1 MKKEFY
7 YWPRFDFFIGKT
19 FSFLSPMAWTWVSFV
34 LAVVAF
40 ALTATQYIYWGFTI
54 FLISTLLDAV
64 DGRVARYV
72 DNATYLGAFADGVI
86 DRFVDALVIMCYF
99 YFKLPTWGLNINL
112 LLFLLL
118 FATLLPPFIVAYA
131 NHRRAVPDPT
141 ETVIWRFAFR
151 VEYLVLLLAGN
162 FFYPIEPIVT
172 LVFLYLSFILN
183 WATVIQAMIL
193 AFVKSKNYDQRIPSK
208 K

>member
-7 YWPRFDFFIGKT
+7 YTPRFDFYIGKI
-19 FSFLSPMAWTWVSFV
+19 FSFLSPMIWTWISLIFGI
-34 LAVVAF
+34 VAF
-40 ALTATQYIYWGFTI
+40 FLIISKCIFWGFTI

-72 DNATYLGAFADGVI
+72 DKATYLGAFADGVV
-86 DRFVDALVIMCYF
+86 DRFVDALIIMSYF
-99 YFKLPTWGLNINL
+99 YLELPSWGLNINL

-118 FATLLPPFIVAYA
+118 FATLMPPFIVAYA

-151 VEYLVLLLAGN
+151 IEYLVLFLTAL
-162 FFYPIEPIVT
+162 FFYPIEPVVT
-172 LVFLYLSFILN
+172 LVFIYLSFVLN

-193 AFVKSKNYDQRIPSK
+193 AFIKAKNYDQRIPSPR
-208 K
+208 